1 MRADALS
8 PHETRLLTSLPKRI
22 RSIYYSFRPPF
33 PLLKMRANARQS
45 PFSLCGS
52 VRRSD
57 WTVLEL
63 RNNLGNRGKEEEIF
77 MKNDLVQSALGRSSS
92 VCAAVLILGLVVSC
106 RSALSQATQHIGRP
120 QFEPASIEVP
130 AGNDCVLHPE
140 GNQDPAQSIAVSADE
155 DGRVRFQAVRA
166 TPMDR
171 VTALALDCTD
181 SRGISSSY
189 TVDLQSEETF
199 APRLFD
205 PIRANL
211 ALRPA
216 LIGDPLSYTQKE
228 LIKAGYGVRPD
239 PNMNPDGYQTWLAAV
254 SAPAYLLHSAPRHP
268 LALQGS
274 HPRPMPEPSIAPS
287 PGPESAGQESTGAE
301 SSEVESAEPEAEIDA
316 NVFTTP
322 SQGWTGARLEGS
334 FKKGKTAADTTSYVL
349 NSAQWNVP
357 SVTPGGYETGTTD
370 MTVWNGLGNVF
381 QAILDVQTTS
391 SAVFYGIHRQDFDPH
406 TAGTDEG
413 GTRFTPNAGDNIFAQ
428 EWYCDAEGNVN
439 LTGGYACT
447 YMLDTTQNVV
457 WKCDSATTTIS
468 DCISYKLESADLA
481 NGNLG
486 FWADFIIEDDTD
498 EFVKNSAEWP
508 DFSPITMLGTACVV
522 KGSGATSGG
531 GYKCEK
537 WVSTAAG
544 TDGSVHSKTDPSV
557 NILSDAN
564 ISNPMVRGDGH
575 LNITLPAGGVKWVD
589 TQTNIYEW
597 NGSNFNTFSVACASS
612 IGVGA
617 NSRGLT
623 SGTPWTTGCSPASD
637 GNFTVYQMQTGG
649 KWVDMQNDIAT
660 QVAVSPLA
668 KTIPWAINR
677 AGQILYWNGSKFVEN
692 AAGGCATSIGVGPN
706 SRGLTNGTPW
716 ITGCSS
722 GSGGNHGVYQMQ
734 TGGKWVLM
742 QDDIATQVA
751 VGPKGI
757 PWAVNAAGQIFY
769 WNGSKFVENAEG
781 GCASSIG
788 VGPNSRG
795 LTNGTPWITGCSTD
809 SNGNRA
815 VYQMQ
820 TGGKWV
826 LMQSDVGWE
835 IAVSEAGKAW
845 VLSTRR

>member
-1 MRADALS
+1 
-8 PHETRLLTSLPKRI
+8 
-22 RSIYYSFRPPF
+22 
-33 PLLKMRANARQS
+33 
-45 PFSLCGS
+45 
-52 VRRSD
+52 
-57 WTVLEL
+57 
-63 RNNLGNRGKEEEIF
+63 
-77 MKNDLVQSALGRSSS
+77 MKNASVHSSFGRTNAI
-92 VCAAVLILGLVVSC
+92 CAAVLILGLLGSC
-106 RSALSQATQHIGRP
+106 RSAYSQAAKQSGRP
-120 QFEPASIEVP
+120 QFEPASVDVP

-140 GNQDPAQSIAVSADE
+140 GVADSEQSIRVSPDE
-155 DGRVRFQAVRA
+155 DGVVRFQAVRA

-171 VTALALDCTD
+171 VTALALECTD
-181 SRGISSSY
+181 LRGNSSTYSI
-189 TVDLQSEETF
+189 DLQSEDTF
-199 APRLFD
+199 APHPFD

-211 ALRPA
+211 AIRPA
-216 LIGDPLSYTQKE
+216 LTGDPLSYTQQE

-239 PNMNPDGYQTWLAAV
+239 PKMNPDGYQSWLAAA
-254 SAPAYLLHSAPRHP
+254 SAPAYFLHSAPRHP
-268 LALQGS
+268 MALQGS
-274 HPRPMPEPSIAPS
+274 RSRTMPEPTIS
-287 PGPESAGQESTGAE
+287 SAER
-301 SSEVESAEPEAEIDA
+301 ESAEPESTGVESAQTGEKEIDA

-334 FKKGKTAADTTSYVL
+334 FKKGATAADTTSYVL

-406 TAGTDEG
+406 TVGTDEE

-428 EWYCDAEGNVN
+428 EWYCDAAGNVN
-439 LTGGYACT
+439 LSGGYACT

-468 DCISYKLESADLA
+468 DCTSYKLKSADLA

-498 EFVKNSAEWP
+498 EFAKNSAEWP

-522 KGSGATSGG
+522 KGSGATAGG
-531 GYKCEK
+531 GVKCEK

-544 TDGSVHSKTDPSV
+544 TDGSVHSSTDPSV
-557 NILSDAN
+557 NLLSDAN
-564 ISNPMVRGDGH
+564 VSNPMVRGDGH
-575 LNITLPAGGVKWVD
+575 LNITLPAGGVTWFD
-589 TQTNIYEW
+589 TQTNVYEW

-623 SGTPWTTGCSPASD
+623 SGTPWTTGCHPAAD
-637 GNFTVYQMQTGG
+637 GNFNVYQMQTGG

-660 QVAVSPLA
+660 QIAVSPLS
-668 KTIPWAINR
+668 KTIPWALNAAGQILYWNGSKFVENAAGGCATSIGVGPNSRGLTNGTPWTTGCHPASDGNYAVYQMQTGGKWVNMQNDIAVKVAVGPEGIPWAINA

-716 ITGCSS
+716 ITGCSVDAN
-722 GSGGNHGVYQMQ
+722 GNRTIYQMQ
-734 TGGKWVLM
+734 TGGKWV
-742 QDDIATQVA
+742 
-751 VGPKGI
+751 K
-757 PWAVNAAGQIFY
+757 
-769 WNGSKFVENAEG
+769 
-781 GCASSIG
+781 
-788 VGPNSRG
+788 
-795 LTNGTPWITGCSTD
+795 
-809 SNGNRA
+809 
-815 VYQMQ
+815 MQ
-820 TGGKWV
+820 TG
-826 LMQSDVGWE
+826 VGWD

-845 VLSTRR
+845 ALSTLR